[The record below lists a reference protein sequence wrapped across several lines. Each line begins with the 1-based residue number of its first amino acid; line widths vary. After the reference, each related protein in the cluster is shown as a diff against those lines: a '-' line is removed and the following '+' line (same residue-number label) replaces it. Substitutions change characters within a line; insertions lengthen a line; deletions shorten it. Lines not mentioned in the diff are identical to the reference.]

1 MPRKARTKSST
12 GIYHVMLR
20 GVNRQEIFFD
30 EEDYLFFIRLLAH
43 YKDLCGYQIFA
54 YCIMGNHVHLLIRT
68 GAVPLSTI
76 LKRIGSK
83 FVYWYNMKYERTGHL
98 FQDRFKSEP
107 VESQRYFL
115 TALRYIL
122 QNPVKAGMCRLPQ
135 HYKYSSAK
143 AYFSSAQGLT
153 DTAFAWSI
161 LGKTALRKFILEEN
175 DDTCLEVNDMPRR
188 GISDAAAA
196 DMILEMFGTRTPLVK
211 KAVDRQAFN
220 MSISQLIAKGVSI
233 RQLNRLSGISR
244 KAIHRALRVTR

>member
-1 MPRKARTKSST
+1 VVHLPRKARTKSST

-43 YKDLCGYQIFA
+43 YKDLCDYQIFA

-68 GAVPLSTI
+68 GSVPLSTI

-143 AYFSSAQGLT
+143 AYFSSAQGCKCQYMN
-153 DTAFAWSI
+153 DQKVENKNVHFPSI
-161 LGKTALRKFILEEN
+161 IPQPEL
-175 DDTCLEVNDMPRR
+175 P
-188 GISDAAAA
+188 
-196 DMILEMFGTRTPLVK
+196 
-211 KAVDRQAFN
+211 
-220 MSISQLIAKGVSI
+220 
-233 RQLNRLSGISR
+233 
-244 KAIHRALRVTR
+244 